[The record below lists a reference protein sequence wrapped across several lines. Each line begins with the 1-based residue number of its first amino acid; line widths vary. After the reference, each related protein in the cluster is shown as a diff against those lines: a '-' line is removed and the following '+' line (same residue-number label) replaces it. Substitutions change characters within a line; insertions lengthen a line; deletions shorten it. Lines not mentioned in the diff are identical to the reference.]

1 MTEFGY
7 FLSSEEHGP
16 TTLVEQAQRSEE
28 AGFTKVTI
36 SDHFH
41 PWMES
46 QGESPFVW
54 SVIGGIAATTRLEV
68 TTAVTCPTFRIHPT
82 ILAHATATAAASLE
96 GRFRF
101 GVGTGERL
109 NEHVLGQHWPPAAI
123 RLEMLEEAVEL
134 IRELWKGDIV
144 TRTGTHYTTENARIY
159 TTPPGD
165 VPVIV
170 SAFGPQATD
179 VAARIGDGYMS
190 TSPDAEL
197 VERFRSQ
204 GGKGPAIATIK
215 VCWGQDEAKAKEEAH
230 RLWASSGV
238 PGESS
243 QELSMPAHFEQA
255 AELVT
260 PDDMAEK
267 IPSGPDPE
275 RHLDTI
281 RKYLD
286 AGFDEVHIN
295 QVGHDQAGFLRF
307 WQEELRPK
315 L

>member
-16 TTLVEQAQRSEE
+16 QALVEQAQRAEA
-28 AGFTKVTI
+28 AGFAKVTI

-54 SVIGGIAATTRLEV
+54 SVIGGIAASTGLEV
-68 TTAVTCPTFRIHPT
+68 TTAVTCPILRIHPA
-82 ILAHATATAAASLE
+82 ILAQATATASAALG

-109 NEHVLGQHWPPAAI
+109 NEHVLGQHWPPAEI
-123 RLEMLEEAVEL
+123 RREMLAEAVEL
-134 IRELWKGDIV
+134 IRELWKGDVV
-144 TRTGTHYTTENARIY
+144 TRTGVHYTTENARIF
-159 TTPPGD
+159 TTPVGE

-170 SAFGPQATD
+170 SAFGPEATD
-179 VAARIGDGYMS
+179 LAAQIGDGFMS
-190 TSPDAEL
+190 TSPDEEL
-197 VERFRSQ
+197 LQRYRSK

-215 VCWGQDEAKAKEEAH
+215 VCWGEDEAKAKEEAH

-260 PDDMAEK
+260 PDQLAEK
-267 IPSGPDPE
+267 IPCGPDPE
-275 RHLDTI
+275 RHLETL
-281 RKYLD
+281 RTYLD
-286 AGFDEVHIN
+286 AGFDEIHLN
-295 QVGHDQAGFLRF
+295 QVGQDQEGFLQF
-307 WQEELRPK
+307 WQDELRPK
-315 L
+315 V